1 MRRFKSLLIVVMSV
15 AAAALAIVVAPGTL
29 REAFVAAAA
38 QEHQHDHEADIK
50 APNAAAMQM
59 HQRMMADMK
68 AAEVE
73 YDALVRKMNESSGD
87 AKVKA
92 MADLLSRLV
101 QDRKTMRDHMMSMEN
116 MMSKRPMMKDMTVP
130 EKKTKPGK

>member
-68 AAEVE
+68 TADAEL
-73 YDALVRKMNESSGD
+73 DALVKKMNAGTGD
-87 AKVKA
+87 AKVRA

-101 QDRKTMRDHMMSMEN
+101 QDRKMMRDHMRSMEN
-116 MMSKRPMMKDMTVP
+116 MMSQRPMMTDMRGP
-130 EKKTKPGK
+130 EKKTGPVK